1 MIYKIM
7 KHTMKRMKV
16 YSFLLLGCLS
26 FHALD
31 GVAAATEARS
41 QIKEVMV
48 YATGAM
54 VKRTAN
60 VNAKSGTTEVKIPLL
75 TPLLEQNSIQVGVK
89 GGSVTLAS
97 IKYDVEIPDRK
108 QIGKEVEDLTRRS
121 SALRDSIDILMG
133 KSGVLDKE
141 RELILKSNNI
151 GGDNGFTAPTLQGIT
166 SYVRKDLNEIIN
178 MQYAYQQKI
187 RKCQDELVVN
197 EQKVNLLYE
206 KQMEPMSVVLVTLD
220 APYGTNCELEI
231 SYFVKNA
238 AWMPFYEARIDR
250 NDTKLHLVQKAYISQ
265 GSKEMWPNVDLILSQ
280 NDPSVSNEKP
290 ELGRYSIPSCQ
301 YIGKKIH
308 TVSNDNPYVK
318 VMGVVRDR
326 KGPLK
331 DALVTCGED
340 RKTQTDANGYYEL
353 LVPKNST
360 VKYDY
365 TGYKT
370 AQSSVDGKNAVIKN
384 VNMETNSS
392 QVLEN
397 RMDKKYLNYID
408 QNRSSNALVAIHI
421 DSKPKSGIESDIPL
435 MIIRN
440 VTDNVPGKNT
450 IPDDGADHEVMVK
463 DILVDAE
470 YNYFAVP
477 KLSKDVYMVASI
489 PDWKKLDLLDGN
501 VKIYLN
507 NVYMGES
514 FINARQVEDTLNLS
528 IGKDRELA
536 VDRKDLKTYASK
548 GLIKSSDK
556 VEREWLITVK
566 NNKSKSVKITVE
578 DQFPVSTSD
587 DVKVVLIDNGGAEV
601 DEKEGKLTWK
611 LNLKPNEKKELKFSY
626 SVKSK
631 GRGFTVD

>member
-1 MIYKIM
+1 MKHTMI
-7 KHTMKRMKV
+7 HTMKRMKV
-16 YSFLLLGCLS
+16 YSFLLMGCLS

-31 GVAAATEARS
+31 GMAAATEARS

-75 TPLLEQNSIQVGVK
+75 TPLLDQSSIQVGVK

-108 QIGKEVEDLTRRS
+108 QIGNEVETLTKRS
-121 SALRDSIDILMG
+121 AALRDSIDILMG
-133 KSGVLDKE
+133 KSGVLDVE
-141 RELILKSNNI
+141 RDLLMKSNNI
-151 GGDNGFTAPTLQGIT
+151 GGENGFTAPTLQGVT

-178 MQYAYQQKI
+178 MQYKYQQRIK
-187 RKCQDELVVN
+187 KFQDELTLN
-197 EQKVNLLYE
+197 DQKVNLFYE

-220 APYGTNCELEI
+220 APYATNCELEI
-231 SYFVKNA
+231 SYFVENA
-238 AWMPFYEARIDR
+238 AWMPFYEVRIDR
-250 NDTKLHLVQKAYISQ
+250 NDTKLHLVSKAFISQ
-265 GSKEMWPNVDLILSQ
+265 ASKEKWSNVDLILSQ
-280 NDPSVSNEKP
+280 NDPSVSNDKP
-290 ELGRYSIPSCQ
+290 ELGRYIVPSCQ
-301 YIGKKIH
+301 YVDQKTRTI
-308 TVSNDNPYVK
+308 SNDNPYVK

-331 DALVTCGED
+331 NALVTCGED

-360 VKYDY
+360 VRYNY
-365 TGYKT
+365 SGYRE
-370 AQSSVDGKNAVIKN
+370 AQSQVNGKNAVIKN
-384 VNMETNSS
+384 VTMESS
-392 QVLEN
+392 SSTVLEN
-397 RMDKKYLNYID
+397 LKAQQFINYIA
-408 QNRSSNALVAIHI
+408 QNRVKSVSSLYSMN
-421 DSKPKSGIESDIPL
+421 SGIESDIPL
-435 MIIRN
+435 MVIRN
-440 VTDNVPGKNT
+440 ITDKVPGKNT
-450 IPDDGADHEVMVK
+450 IPDDGADHEMMVK

-489 PDWKKLDLLDGN
+489 PNWKKLDLVDGN

-528 IGKDRELA
+528 IGKDKDLA
-536 VDRKDLKTYASK
+536 VERKDMRTYSSK
-548 GLIKSSDK
+548 NLIKTSDK

-578 DQFPVSTSD
+578 DQFPVSTEE

-631 GRGFTVD
+631 DRKLMVD

>member
-1 MIYKIM
+1 M
-7 KHTMKRMKV
+7 KHTMIHTTKRMKV
-16 YSFLLLGCLS
+16 CSFLLMGCLS

-31 GVAAATEARS
+31 GMAAATEARS

-75 TPLLEQNSIQVGVK
+75 TPLLDQNSIQVGVK

-108 QIGKEVEDLTRRS
+108 QIGNEVETLTKRS
-121 SALRDSIDILMG
+121 AALRDSIDILMG
-133 KSGVLDKE
+133 KSGVLDVE
-141 RELILKSNNI
+141 RDLLMKSNNI
-151 GGDNGFTAPTLQGIT
+151 GGENGFTAPTLQGVT

-178 MQYAYQQKI
+178 MQYKYQQRIK
-187 RKCQDELVVN
+187 KFQDELTLN
-197 EQKVNLLYE
+197 DQKVNLFYE

-220 APYGTNCELEI
+220 APYATNCELEI
-231 SYFVKNA
+231 SYFVENA
-238 AWMPFYEARIDR
+238 AWMPFYEVRIDR
-250 NDTKLHLVQKAYISQ
+250 NDTKLHLVSKAFISQ
-265 GSKEMWPNVDLILSQ
+265 ASKEKWSNVDLILSQ
-280 NDPSVSNEKP
+280 NDPSVSNDKP
-290 ELGRYSIPSCQ
+290 ELGRYIVPSCQ
-301 YIGKKIH
+301 YVDQKTRTI
-308 TVSNDNPYVK
+308 SNDNPYVK

-331 DALVTCGED
+331 NALVTCGED

-360 VKYDY
+360 VRYNY
-365 TGYKT
+365 SGYRD
-370 AQSSVDGKNAVIKN
+370 AQSQVNGKNAVIKN
-384 VNMETNSS
+384 VTMESS
-392 QVLEN
+392 SSTVLEN
-397 RMDKKYLNYID
+397 LKAQQFINYIA
-408 QNRSSNALVAIHI
+408 QNRVKSVSSLYSMN
-421 DSKPKSGIESDIPL
+421 SGIESDIPL
-435 MIIRN
+435 MVIRN
-440 VTDNVPGKNT
+440 ITDKVPGKNT
-450 IPDDGADHEVMVK
+450 IPDDGADHEMMVK

-489 PDWKKLDLLDGN
+489 PNWKKLDLVDGN

-528 IGKDRELA
+528 IGKDKDLA
-536 VDRKDLKTYASK
+536 VERKDMRTYSSK
-548 GLIKSSDK
+548 NLIKTSDK

-578 DQFPVSTSD
+578 DQFPVSTEE

-631 GRGFTVD
+631 GGRIFSVD